1 MCTVSGVHKAIT
13 LSVYRENL
21 THLIIPSYVGM
32 SSTGVAISEKHSDV
46 KFSGESRIGIP
57 FNILMRDILQFDD
70 SLDDALRCVIIEP
83 LVVHYR
89 HTL

>member
-1 MCTVSGVHKAIT
+1 M
-13 LSVYRENL
+13 

-32 SSTGVAISEKHSDV
+32 SSTGVAISEKHSDL

-83 LVVHYR
+83 LVVLYR